1 MRRIIAII
9 LCAAV
14 VVGVMPMVSA
24 QDTGENVTQP
34 VISEDNNYTASEP
47 YIVGEL
53 TEKRTENEK
62 QFLMSDRTVMAAVY
76 DTSVHYQ
83 KDGKWDNIDNS
94 LSEKTDPDDSEKV
107 LENNKNAFKI
117 KFAKKS
123 NKNKLVSVK
132 KDGFKIKW
140 ALDGAK
146 KSSAE
151 VIANNQADNTGNLSA
166 LKNISSTVVYKN
178 ILSNVDLCYITEGN
192 ELKENIILNSKNTP
206 QSFTFVYDCK
216 DLSARLNNDGQVEIY
231 EKNNTDKTVFYLDA
245 PLMLDKE
252 YACSENIELS
262 VENTSK
268 GFKLTVRPDKEWLA
282 APERVYPITID
293 PTLAIT
299 KPQSEIESNY
309 FVTNNHNT
317 GVAFLY
323 VGNQGQYSLNGTT
336 PTGMGKVYSAVRISN
351 TTLQNVFNGMG
362 AGAEIINAKMA
373 LISASVQEPKVAAY
387 KITEDWPAGNGIHS
401 PPPAHDSVILD
412 YNSPDTGVDPIY
424 WDITKAAREWQ
435 QNILSNKGI
444 LLKSTSEETKIV
456 QYFSSY
462 ANRNIVDYKQELV
475 KPAFVITYRN
485 VVGLEDYWSYTTQDT
500 GRYGTGY
507 INNSNGNLTYVHND
521 TSYNSDINGFTLSH
535 IYNTYTSSSGKGL
548 YGCGWNLNLVQKLE
562 PVTISGN
569 SSVNYVYTD
578 GDGTKH
584 YFVKDGD
591 KSVDEDG
598 LGYTVENLANEG
610 ELTKKITTKDGTVMK
625 FDLWHHLR
633 RIIDTNG
640 NTINLNYSPGSPNT
654 IYLTS
659 ISTSSGGSFTL
670 NYDSNYVLTSITDN
684 VGRNTYYEYDGSGNL
699 SKITYPDG
707 TYIVLDY
714 YVNWLH
720 GFTAPDGSKLCYDNY
735 PQNGKIYAVCYK
747 GTDGSVT
754 DSKIFTYDYNQTNV
768 RNEFT
773 DKTVTYQFDTFGR
786 TTCIYDSNNNVY
798 SQSYTATSSNLSD
811 IFKNN
816 KITVESGGTNY
827 INNYLANGCFFDGI
841 NNWGVISSGVMPTV
855 ETSANNSLITTKSL
869 KFSNTEQVISVI
881 SQTPTVS
888 SETTYTFSGYLKT
901 ENVSSLSHGA
911 GLEIIT
917 NNRWLYSDFI
927 TGTTDSEINSGFEH
941 ISITFTL
948 NPGETILRATAG
960 LYNASGTVYI
970 DSLQLESG
978 DTANQIN
985 LIDNS
990 SFERNGGLAST
1001 PSSWSINYGDSHSGS
1016 TLENSRD
1023 GSWSYKICGSLN
1035 ESRYITKQIPQSG
1048 KNGDVY
1054 KLGVWAKAKS
1064 IPQTSWH
1071 EQVFKF
1077 TACLYYTDGTSEW
1090 FDYDFNTMVQDG
1102 QFGHKTIVAK
1112 KDYNSIGIYLGYYV
1126 NCQEAYFDDIFLYR
1140 DTAQSYTYDS
1150 NGNVVSA
1157 SDNAKQKSEYQYKN
1171 NSVSRILNPTGTCY
1185 EYAYDNNK
1193 NLVFSRNSEGLQ
1205 TRIDYDSH
1213 GNATNTVVENG
1224 ARTSALQTGKTYYI
1238 RLKGSGKY
1246 LTVENSGTNVVQAE
1260 YSGTANQRWK
1270 IVKNTNGGLSL
1281 CPENA
1286 SGMALDVYSASDDD
1300 LTNIQIYIMNGT
1312 PAQTFAFKPTPSYAY
1327 QVTPKSSSTGKLLTV
1342 NWSDTQNNVTILT
1355 DQGNNNGDQSWYFE
1369 EVRDASNTQLEDGS
1383 VYMFMARNSGKY
1395 IDDFNGSNDVG
1406 NPVVQYVS
1414 NYTDSQKFSLNK
1426 YGDTEYFTL
1435 TPLKAPTRLL
1445 QVSESDI
1452 MYGCNYLQL
1461 GDSEINDR
1469 KLFKFEYN
1477 AQYNGYYIIPKY
1489 NDAFAC
1495 DVSNFSISDGAYL
1508 IFGAKG
1514 VAVNRFFVPEKV
1526 SETITSSATYQDN
1539 GNYIHTTTDSR
1550 GKPTTYGYDT
1560 ARGLQTSITDA
1571 KGNVTNYAY
1580 DSQTDRL
1587 LSVASGSS
1595 AVNYT
1600 YNSVG
1605 RLSKITSP
1613 SGTQYNFEYDPFGK
1627 TKKIKVG
1634 SRTLTENFYEQ
1645 YNGNLSYSLYGNGAK
1660 VGYTYDS
1667 LDRVTQKLYNDV
1679 VKVIFKYD
1687 KFGNLYSKNDLFTNV
1702 LYKYSYD
1709 LSGRTPGISGSD
1721 GTSVNYVYDD
1731 FSRVSKQIAK
1741 VQSNTLSTEYLYG
1754 KAENGQL
1761 NGVIYGIKQNG
1772 QNSLSYSYDNLTR
1785 LNIRTIDGADSY
1797 KTEYS
1802 YLDGGSANTTTT
1814 MVKTVKNGD
1823 DILEYSYDDVG
1834 NITEVKKNG
1843 TVTESYSYDSLNQ
1856 LVGATYGGHTYTYI
1870 YDNGGNILSVK
1881 KDGTTVKSYAYGDAE
1896 WKDLLT
1902 QYNGETITYDQ
1913 IGNPLSYRNG
1923 FNFTWSNGRQLT
1935 GITKD
1940 NDSISY
1946 LYNADGQRVQ
1956 KTVNGSVTDYYYING
1971 ILQAQK
1977 TGDEYILFLYDE
1989 NGTAYGMVIK
1999 NGTTEEYYYYLFNA
2013 QGDVIGIV
2021 NQDGVQVVSYEYG
2034 AWGDITSITG
2044 SLAQTIGEKNPI
2056 RYRGYYYD
2064 TGTGF
2069 YYLQSRYY
2077 DPEVLRFINA
2087 DGYVSTGLGLNSCN
2101 MFAYCGNNPIDKA
2114 DYYGYC
2120 HGYAN
2125 NSNLSSPYSGVKY
2138 GYKCGSYGIHVRR
2151 PKKIDITEK
2160 LEEAMIT
2167 NASALT
2173 KYKEKHNYIDSSL
2186 YFINHVKPGGEWDFK
2201 SQDDWQLDPSTTYV
2215 FNNMELR
2222 YDDIGNIHYG
2232 YVGRVLFS
2240 TNALMRAGGL
2250 VQIYTGT
2257 SKIYYWNTNFDDP
2270 RDQWA
2275 IGIGCQIWDSEVL
2288 K

>member
-47 YIVGEL
+47 YIVVEL

-268 GFKLTVRPDKEWLA
+268 GFKLTVTPDKEWLA

-323 VGNQGQYSLNGTT
+323 VGNQGQYSLNGVTQ
-336 PTGMGKVYSAVRISN
+336 TGMGKVYSAVRISN

-373 LISASVQEPKVAAY
+373 LISASAQEPKVAAY
-387 KITEDWPAGNGIHS
+387 KITGDWSAGNGIHS
-401 PPPAHDSVILD
+401 APPAHDSVILD

-424 WDITKAAREWQ
+424 WDITKAARGWQ
-435 QNILSNKGI
+435 QNISSNKGI
-444 LLKSTSEETKIV
+444 LLKSTSEETTKIV
-456 QYFSSY
+456 KYFSSY
-462 ANRNIVDYKQELV
+462 ANRNIVAYQQELV
-475 KPAFVITYRN
+475 KPAFVVTYRN

-659 ISTSSGGSFTL
+659 ISTSSGGSFAL

-699 SKITYPDG
+699 SKIIYPDG

-720 GFTAPDGSKLCYDNY
+720 GFTAPDGSKLCYGNY
-735 PQNGKIYAVCYK
+735 PQDGKIYAVCYK

-768 RNEFT
+768 RDEFT

-798 SQSYTATSSNLSD
+798 SQSYTAKSSNLSD

-948 NPGETILRATAG
+948 DPGETILRTTAG

-1001 PSSWSINYGDSHSGS
+1001 PS
-1016 TLENSRD
+1016 
-1023 GSWSYKICGSLN
+1023 
-1035 ESRYITKQIPQSG
+1035 
-1048 KNGDVY
+1048 
-1054 KLGVWAKAKS
+1054 
-1064 IPQTSWH
+1064 
-1071 EQVFKF
+1071 
-1077 TACLYYTDGTSEW
+1077 
-1090 FDYDFNTMVQDG
+1090 
-1102 QFGHKTIVAK
+1102 
-1112 KDYNSIGIYLGYYV
+1112 
-1126 NCQEAYFDDIFLYR
+1126 
-1140 DTAQSYTYDS
+1140 
-1150 NGNVVSA
+1150 
-1157 SDNAKQKSEYQYKN
+1157 
-1171 NSVSRILNPTGTCY
+1171 
-1185 EYAYDNNK
+1185 
-1193 NLVFSRNSEGLQ
+1193 
-1205 TRIDYDSH
+1205 
-1213 GNATNTVVENG
+1213 
-1224 ARTSALQTGKTYYI
+1224 
-1238 RLKGSGKY
+1238 
-1246 LTVENSGTNVVQAE
+1246 
-1260 YSGTANQRWK
+1260 
-1270 IVKNTNGGLSL
+1270 
-1281 CPENA
+1281 
-1286 SGMALDVYSASDDD
+1286 
-1300 LTNIQIYIMNGT
+1300 
-1312 PAQTFAFKPTPSYAY
+1312 
-1327 QVTPKSSSTGKLLTV
+1327 
-1342 NWSDTQNNVTILT
+1342 
-1355 DQGNNNGDQSWYFE
+1355 
-1369 EVRDASNTQLEDGS
+1369 
-1383 VYMFMARNSGKY
+1383 
-1395 IDDFNGSNDVG
+1395 
-1406 NPVVQYVS
+1406 
-1414 NYTDSQKFSLNK
+1414 
-1426 YGDTEYFTL
+1426 
-1435 TPLKAPTRLL
+1435 
-1445 QVSESDI
+1445 
-1452 MYGCNYLQL
+1452 
-1461 GDSEINDR
+1461 
-1469 KLFKFEYN
+1469 
-1477 AQYNGYYIIPKY
+1477 
-1489 NDAFAC
+1489 
-1495 DVSNFSISDGAYL
+1495 
-1508 IFGAKG
+1508 
-1514 VAVNRFFVPEKV
+1514 
-1526 SETITSSATYQDN
+1526 
-1539 GNYIHTTTDSR
+1539 
-1550 GKPTTYGYDT
+1550 
-1560 ARGLQTSITDA
+1560 
-1571 KGNVTNYAY
+1571 
-1580 DSQTDRL
+1580 
-1587 LSVASGSS
+1587 
-1595 AVNYT
+1595 
-1600 YNSVG
+1600 
-1605 RLSKITSP
+1605 
-1613 SGTQYNFEYDPFGK
+1613 
-1627 TKKIKVG
+1627 
-1634 SRTLTENFYEQ
+1634 
-1645 YNGNLSYSLYGNGAK
+1645 
-1660 VGYTYDS
+1660 
-1667 LDRVTQKLYNDV
+1667 
-1679 VKVIFKYD
+1679 
-1687 KFGNLYSKNDLFTNV
+1687 
-1702 LYKYSYD
+1702 
-1709 LSGRTPGISGSD
+1709 
-1721 GTSVNYVYDD
+1721 
-1731 FSRVSKQIAK
+1731 
-1741 VQSNTLSTEYLYG
+1741 
-1754 KAENGQL
+1754 
-1761 NGVIYGIKQNG
+1761 
-1772 QNSLSYSYDNLTR
+1772 
-1785 LNIRTIDGADSY
+1785 
-1797 KTEYS
+1797 
-1802 YLDGGSANTTTT
+1802 
-1814 MVKTVKNGD
+1814 
-1823 DILEYSYDDVG
+1823 
-1834 NITEVKKNG
+1834 
-1843 TVTESYSYDSLNQ
+1843 
-1856 LVGATYGGHTYTYI
+1856 
-1870 YDNGGNILSVK
+1870 
-1881 KDGTTVKSYAYGDAE
+1881 
-1896 WKDLLT
+1896 
-1902 QYNGETITYDQ
+1902 
-1913 IGNPLSYRNG
+1913 
-1923 FNFTWSNGRQLT
+1923 
-1935 GITKD
+1935 
-1940 NDSISY
+1940 
-1946 LYNADGQRVQ
+1946 
-1956 KTVNGSVTDYYYING
+1956 
-1971 ILQAQK
+1971 
-1977 TGDEYILFLYDE
+1977 
-1989 NGTAYGMVIK
+1989 
-1999 NGTTEEYYYYLFNA
+1999 
-2013 QGDVIGIV
+2013 
-2021 NQDGVQVVSYEYG
+2021 
-2034 AWGDITSITG
+2034 
-2044 SLAQTIGEKNPI
+2044 
-2056 RYRGYYYD
+2056 
-2064 TGTGF
+2064 
-2069 YYLQSRYY
+2069 
-2077 DPEVLRFINA
+2077 
-2087 DGYVSTGLGLNSCN
+2087 
-2101 MFAYCGNNPIDKA
+2101 
-2114 DYYGYC
+2114 
-2120 HGYAN
+2120 
-2125 NSNLSSPYSGVKY
+2125 
-2138 GYKCGSYGIHVRR
+2138 
-2151 PKKIDITEK
+2151 
-2160 LEEAMIT
+2160 
-2167 NASALT
+2167 
-2173 KYKEKHNYIDSSL
+2173 
-2186 YFINHVKPGGEWDFK
+2186 
-2201 SQDDWQLDPSTTYV
+2201 
-2215 FNNMELR
+2215 
-2222 YDDIGNIHYG
+2222 
-2232 YVGRVLFS
+2232 
-2240 TNALMRAGGL
+2240 
-2250 VQIYTGT
+2250 
-2257 SKIYYWNTNFDDP
+2257 
-2270 RDQWA
+2270 
-2275 IGIGCQIWDSEVL
+2275 
-2288 K
+2288 